1 MADETQDPR
10 KIPYLRASVG
20 DLYRAVEVPTCDACG
35 EELPVEALDTGDD
48 GFAVRGK
55 GMYVSSRGDAVQYE
69 DVPLC
74 PSCGS
79 AIALTAL
86 RQWDIEEEEG

>member
-1 MADETQDPR
+1 MADEAQDPR

-20 DLYRAVEVPTCDACG
+20 DLFRARTVPSCDACG
-35 EELPVEALDTGDD
+35 EELPVEPSGSDD
-48 GFAVRGK
+48 EGFQIRGK
-55 GMYVSSRGDAVQYE
+55 GTYVSSRGAAVQYE

-86 RQWDIEEEEG
+86 RQWDIEDEEG

>member
-1 MADETQDPR
+1 MTDESRDPR

-20 DLYRAVEVPTCDACG
+20 DLFRAHDVPTCDACG
-35 EELPVEALDTGDD
+35 EELPVEGLDGDE
-48 GFAVRGK
+48 GFEVRGM
-55 GMYVSSRGDAVQYE
+55 GMYISSRGDAVQYE

-74 PSCGS
+74 PACGS

-86 RQWDIEEEEG
+86 RQWEIEEEEG

>member
-1 MADETQDPR
+1 MADETQNPR
-10 KIPYLRASVG
+10 NIPYLRASVG
-20 DLYRAVEVPTCDACG
+20 DLFRAREAPACDACG
-35 EELPVEALDTGDD
+35 EELPIEDAGADD
-48 GFAVRGK
+48 GFAIRGK

-79 AIALTAL
+79 AIALSAL
-86 RQWDIEEEEG
+86 RQWENEEEEG

>member
-1 MADETQDPR
+1 MADESQNPR
-10 KIPYLRASVG
+10 NIPYLRASVG
-20 DLYRAVEVPTCDACG
+20 DLFRAHEAPSCDACG
-35 EELPVEALDTGDD
+35 EELPTEDADE

-69 DVPLC
+69 DVPLS

-79 AIALTAL
+79 AIALSAL
-86 RQWDIEEEEG
+86 RQWDEEEEEG